1 MNDGTE
7 VRHSKERRI
16 AFWLPVIVALIE
28 AVGMLSIFGNPLEL
42 WKKELGEILIISGCL
57 LATTLPY
64 LLLALAAKSRSYLL
78 FKGSLI
84 LTILTILADL
94 LSLLNNDTCKEILL
108 LTFVKANEI
117 SVVLTSLVVL
127 WVTARYRNKAKQ
139 EGADR
144 SAP

>member
-16 AFWLPVIVALIE
+16 AFWLPVIVALLE
-28 AVGMLSIFGNPLEL
+28 TVGMLFVFGSPLGL
-42 WKKELGEILIISGCL
+42 WKKDPGEILTIAGCL
-57 LATTLPY
+57 LAITLPY
-64 LLLALAAKSRSYLL
+64 LLLALAARSRSNLL

-94 LSLLNNDTCKEILL
+94 LSLLNSDTCKEILML
-108 LTFVKANEI
+108 IFVKVNEI
-117 SVVLTSLVVL
+117 SVVMTLLVVL
-127 WVTARYRNKAKQ
+127 WVTAWYRNKAKQ

>member
-144 SAP
+144 TAP

>member
-28 AVGMLSIFGNPLEL
+28 AVGMLFVFGSPPGL
-42 WKKELGEILIISGCL
+42 WKKDPEEILIIAGCL
-57 LATTLPY
+57 LAITLPY
-64 LLLALAAKSRSYLL
+64 LLLALAARSRSYLL

-94 LSLLNNDTCKEILL
+94 LSLLNSDTCKEILVL
-108 LTFVKANEI
+108 IFVKVNEI
-117 SVVLTSLVVL
+117 SVVMTLLVVL
-127 WVTARYRNKAKQ
+127 WVTAWYRNKAKQ

>member
-28 AVGMLSIFGNPLEL
+28 AVGMLFVFGSPLGL
-42 WKKELGEILIISGCL
+42 WKKDPGEILIIAGCL
-57 LATTLPY
+57 LAITLPY
-64 LLLALAAKSRSYLL
+64 LLLALAARSRSYLL

-94 LSLLNNDTCKEILL
+94 LSLLNSDTCKEILVL
-108 LTFVKANEI
+108 IFVKVNEI
-117 SVVLTSLVVL
+117 SVVMTLLVVL
-127 WVTARYRNKAKQ
+127 WVTAWYRNKGKQ